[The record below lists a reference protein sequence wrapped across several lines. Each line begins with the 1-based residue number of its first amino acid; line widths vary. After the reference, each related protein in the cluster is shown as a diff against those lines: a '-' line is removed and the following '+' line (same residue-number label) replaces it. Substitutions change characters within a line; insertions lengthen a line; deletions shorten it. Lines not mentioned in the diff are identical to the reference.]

1 MVCIFLIFIFQKIM
15 QIFHTVSEIRHCVQN
30 WNSICERVAFVP
42 TMGNLHAGHLQL
54 VREAKRH
61 ANKVVVSIFVNP
73 TQFGINEDFA
83 SYPRTEIADCEQL
96 AIEGCDVVFLPSV
109 ETIYAPTAQ
118 TLVSVSQISKN
129 YCGAA
134 RVGHFD
140 GVATVVC
147 KLFNIVQPSVAL
159 FGLKDFQQFAVI
171 QTLVRDLHLPI
182 ELIGVPTVREADG
195 LAMSSR
201 NGYLNEQERAT
212 APKIYQTLQQA
223 RDNLL
228 AGQTIADVEQ
238 WAISML
244 TQSDFNVDYFKVAR
258 RSDLQFATPNDDAL
272 IILTAVKHGK
282 TRLIDNLRLDR

>member
-1 MVCIFLIFIFQKIM
+1 M

-30 WNSICERVAFVP
+30 WNSTCERVAFVP

-73 TQFGINEDFA
+73 MQFGINEDFA
-83 SYPRTEIADCEQL
+83 AYPRTEIADCEQL
-96 AIEGCDVVFLPSV
+96 AIEGCDLVFLPSI

-134 RVGHFD
+134 RIGHFD

-223 RDNLL
+223 RDDLL
-228 AGQTIADVEQ
+228 AGQTIADVEER
-238 WAISML
+238 AISVL
-244 TQSDFNVDYFKVAR
+244 TQSGFDVDYFKVAR
-258 RSDLQFATPNDDAL
+258 RSELQTAMPNDDAL